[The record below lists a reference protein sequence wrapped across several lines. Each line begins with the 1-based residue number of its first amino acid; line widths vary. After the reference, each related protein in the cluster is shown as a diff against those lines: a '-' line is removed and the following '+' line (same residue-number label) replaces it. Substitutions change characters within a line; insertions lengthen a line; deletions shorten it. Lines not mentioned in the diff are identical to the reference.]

1 MELRAL
7 VPLWRKKHLTLQNK
21 QPNGKAYLALTAT
34 SILWGTSWVASKI
47 AISEIP
53 ALQLTYI
60 RQFLAGTIFLSYFLL
75 VKKSPLPTVKDFKSI
90 AVMAALM
97 FLSANGLSTWGLK
110 YIPTGL
116 ASLIGALY
124 PLSVVLIEWI
134 FYKKRD
140 VSVLTFV
147 GLLIGIGGVGFVFYE
162 NMFTHVDPN
171 LFFGLILSIIAMLS
185 WSLGTVF
192 LSRHHLSVDPYFG
205 MGWQMVIGSAML
217 FVFAHIAQDPI
228 PLAAI
233 SKKTWL
239 SISYLV
245 IVGSVIS
252 FIAFIYSLKRLPVA
266 ISSLYAYVNPIVAM
280 IIAAIILKEKL
291 TISIVIGTIITLI
304 GVYLVNYSVRRDKE
318 DMITE
323 AEI

>member
-1 MELRAL
+1 
-7 VPLWRKKHLTLQNK
+7 LQNK

-60 RQFLAGTIFLSYFLL
+60 RQFLAGTIFLSYFLFI
-75 VKKSPLPTVKDFKSI
+75 KKSPLPTVKDFKSI
-90 AVMAALM
+90 VVMAALM

-192 LSRHHLSVDPYFG
+192 LSRHHLSVNPYFG

-228 PLAAI
+228 PLASI
-233 SKKTWL
+233 SIKSWL

-245 IVGSVIS
+245 VIGSVTS

-280 IIAAIILKEKL
+280 IIAAILLKEKL

-323 AEI
+323 SEI

>member
-1 MELRAL
+1 M
-7 VPLWRKKHLTLQNK
+7 QNK

-60 RQFLAGTIFLSYFLL
+60 RQFLAGTIFLSYFLFI
-75 VKKSPLPTVKDFKSI
+75 KKSPLPTVKDFKSI
-90 AVMAALM
+90 IVMAALM

-124 PLSVVLIEWI
+124 PLSVVLIEWV

-205 MGWQMVIGSAML
+205 MGWQMLIGSAML

-228 PLAAI
+228 PLATI
-233 SKKTWL
+233 SIKSWL

-245 IVGSVIS
+245 VIGSVIS

-266 ISSLYAYVNPIVAM
+266 ISSLYAYINPIVAM
-280 IIAAIILKEKL
+280 IIAAILLKEKL
-291 TISIVIGTIITLI
+291 TVSIVIGTIITLI

>member
-1 MELRAL
+1 MELCAL

-75 VKKSPLPTVKDFKSI
+75 VKKSPLPTAKDFKSI
-90 AVMAALM
+90 VVMSALM

-185 WSLGTVF
+185 WSLGSVF

-205 MGWQMVIGSAML
+205 MGWQMIIGSAML

-280 IIAAIILKEKL
+280 IIAAILLKENL

>member
-1 MELRAL
+1 
-7 VPLWRKKHLTLQNK
+7 LQNK

-60 RQFLAGTIFLSYFLL
+60 RQFLAGTIFLSYFLFI
-75 VKKSPLPTVKDFKSI
+75 KKSPLPTVKDFKSI

-124 PLSVVLIEWI
+124 PLSVVLIEWV

-162 NMFTHVDPN
+162 NMFTHIDPN

-228 PLAAI
+228 PLATI
-233 SKKTWL
+233 SIKSWL

-245 IVGSVIS
+245 IIGSVIS

-280 IIAAIILKEKL
+280 IIAAILLKEKL
-291 TISIVIGTIITLI
+291 TVSIVIGTIITLI

-323 AEI
+323 SEI

>member
-1 MELRAL
+1 M
-7 VPLWRKKHLTLQNK
+7 QNK
-21 QPNGKAYLALTAT
+21 KPNGKAYLALTAT
-34 SILWGTSWVASKI
+34 SILWGTSWVASKT
-47 AISEIP
+47 AITEIP

-60 RQFLAGTIFLSYFLL
+60 RQFLAGTIFLSYFLFI
-75 VKKSPLPTVKDFKSI
+75 KKSSLPTIKDFKSI
-90 AVMAALM
+90 AVMSALM
-97 FLSANGLSTWGLK
+97 FLMANGLSTWGLK
-110 YIPTGL
+110 YIPTGF

-140 VSVLTFV
+140 VSILTFI
-147 GLLIGIGGVGFVFYE
+147 GLLVGIGGVGFVFYE
-162 NMFTHVDPN
+162 NMFTKVDPN
-171 LFFGLILSIIAMLS
+171 LYFGLVLSIIAMLS

-205 MGWQMVIGSAML
+205 MGWQMIIGSAML
-217 FVFAHIAQDPI
+217 FVFAHTAQDPI

-233 SKKTWL
+233 SVKTWL

-245 IVGSVIS
+245 IIGSVVS

-280 IIAAIILKEKL
+280 VIAAILLKENL
-291 TISIVIGTIITLI
+291 TVSIVIGTIITLI

-318 DMITE
+318 DLITE

>member
-1 MELRAL
+1 VA
-7 VPLWRKKHLTLQNK
+7 KKHLTLQNK

-60 RQFLAGTIFLSYFLL
+60 RQFLAGTIFLSYFLFI
-75 VKKSPLPTVKDFKSI
+75 KKSPLPTVKDFKSI
-90 AVMAALM
+90 VVMAALM

-124 PLSVVLIEWI
+124 PLSVVLIEWV
-134 FYKKRD
+134 FYKKKD

-171 LFFGLILSIIAMLS
+171 LFFGLMLSIIAMLS

-205 MGWQMVIGSAML
+205 MGWQMMIGSAML

-228 PLAAI
+228 PLATI
-233 SKKTWL
+233 SIKSWL

-245 IVGSVIS
+245 VIGSVIS

-266 ISSLYAYVNPIVAM
+266 ISSLYAYINPIVAM
-280 IIAAIILKEKL
+280 IIAAILLKEKL

-304 GVYLVNYSVRRDKE
+304 GVYLVNYSVRREKE

>member
-1 MELRAL
+1 
-7 VPLWRKKHLTLQNK
+7 LQNK

-47 AISEIP
+47 AISELP

-60 RQFLAGTIFLSYFLL
+60 RQFLAGTIFLSYFLFI
-75 VKKSPLPTVKDFKSI
+75 KKSPLPTVKDFKSI
-90 AVMAALM
+90 VVMAALM

-228 PLAAI
+228 PLATI
-233 SKKTWL
+233 SIKSWL

-245 IVGSVIS
+245 IIGSVTS

-266 ISSLYAYVNPIVAM
+266 ISSLYAYINPIVAM
-280 IIAAIILKEKL
+280 IIAAILLKEKL
-291 TISIVIGTIITLI
+291 TVSIVIGTIITLI
-304 GVYLVNYSVRRDKE
+304 GVYLVNYSVRREKE

>member
-1 MELRAL
+1 M
-7 VPLWRKKHLTLQNK
+7 QNK

-75 VKKSPLPTVKDFKSI
+75 VKKSKLPTAKDFKSI
-90 AVMAALM
+90 VVMSALM

-205 MGWQMVIGSAML
+205 MGWQMIIGSAML

-233 SKKTWL
+233 SIKSWL

-245 IVGSVIS
+245 VIGSVIS

-280 IIAAIILKEKL
+280 IIAAILLKEKL

>member
-1 MELRAL
+1 M
-7 VPLWRKKHLTLQNK
+7 QNK

-75 VKKSPLPTVKDFKSI
+75 VKKSKLPTAKDFKSI
-90 AVMAALM
+90 VVMSALM

-205 MGWQMVIGSAML
+205 MGWQMIIGSAML

-280 IIAAIILKEKL
+280 IIAAIILKENL

>member
-1 MELRAL
+1 
-7 VPLWRKKHLTLQNK
+7 LTLQNN

-60 RQFLAGTIFLSYFLL
+60 RQFLAGAIFLSYFLFI
-75 VKKSPLPTVKDFKSI
+75 KKSPIPTVKDFKSI
-90 AVMAALM
+90 VVMAALM

-124 PLSVVLIEWI
+124 PLSVVLIEWV

-171 LFFGLILSIIAMLS
+171 LFFGLVLSIIAMLS

-205 MGWQMVIGSAML
+205 MGWQMMIGSAML

-228 PLAAI
+228 PLATI
-233 SKKTWL
+233 SIKSWL

-245 IVGSVIS
+245 VIGSVIS

-266 ISSLYAYVNPIVAM
+266 ISSLYAYINPIVAM
-280 IIAAIILKEKL
+280 IIAAILLKEKL

-304 GVYLVNYSVRRDKE
+304 GVYLVNYSVRREKE

>member
-1 MELRAL
+1 M
-7 VPLWRKKHLTLQNK
+7 TLQNN

-60 RQFLAGTIFLSYFLL
+60 RQFLAGAIFLSYFLFI
-75 VKKSPLPTVKDFKSI
+75 KKSPIPTVKDFKSI
-90 AVMAALM
+90 VVMAALM

-124 PLSVVLIEWI
+124 PLSVVLIEWV

-171 LFFGLILSIIAMLS
+171 LFFGLVLSIIAMLS

-205 MGWQMVIGSAML
+205 MGWQMMIGSAML

-228 PLAAI
+228 PLATI
-233 SKKTWL
+233 SIKSWL

-245 IVGSVIS
+245 VIGSVIS

-266 ISSLYAYVNPIVAM
+266 ISSLYAYINPIVAM
-280 IIAAIILKEKL
+280 IIAAILLKEKL

-304 GVYLVNYSVRRDKE
+304 GVYLVNYSVRREKE

>member
-1 MELRAL
+1 M
-7 VPLWRKKHLTLQNK
+7 QNK

-60 RQFLAGTIFLSYFLL
+60 RQFLAGTIFLSYFLFI
-75 VKKSPLPTVKDFKSI
+75 KKSPLPTVKDFKSI
-90 AVMAALM
+90 VVMAALM

-192 LSRHHLSVDPYFG
+192 LSRHHLSVNPYFG

-228 PLAAI
+228 PLASI
-233 SKKTWL
+233 SIKSWL

-245 IVGSVIS
+245 VIGSVTS

-280 IIAAIILKEKL
+280 IIAAILLKEKL

-323 AEI
+323 SEI

>member
-1 MELRAL
+1 M
-7 VPLWRKKHLTLQNK
+7 QNK

-60 RQFLAGTIFLSYFLL
+60 RQFLAGTIFLSYFLFI
-75 VKKSPLPTVKDFKSI
+75 KKSPLPTVKDFKSI

-124 PLSVVLIEWI
+124 PLSVVLIEWV

-162 NMFTHVDPN
+162 NMFTHIDPN

-228 PLAAI
+228 PLATI
-233 SKKTWL
+233 SIKSWL

-245 IVGSVIS
+245 IIGSVIS

-280 IIAAIILKEKL
+280 IIAAILLKEKL
-291 TISIVIGTIITLI
+291 TVSIVIGTIITLI

-323 AEI
+323 SEI

>member
-1 MELRAL
+1 M
-7 VPLWRKKHLTLQNK
+7 QNK

-60 RQFLAGTIFLSYFLL
+60 RQFLAGTIFLSYFLFI
-75 VKKSPLPTVKDFKSI
+75 KKSPLPTLKDFKSI
-90 AVMAALM
+90 VVMAALM

-205 MGWQMVIGSAML
+205 MGWQMIIGSAML

-228 PLAAI
+228 PLASI
-233 SKKTWL
+233 SVKTWL

-245 IVGSVIS
+245 VIGSVIS

-280 IIAAIILKEKL
+280 IIAAILLKENL
-291 TISIVIGTIITLI
+291 TISIFIGTIITLI

>member
-1 MELRAL
+1 M
-7 VPLWRKKHLTLQNK
+7 QNK

-60 RQFLAGTIFLSYFLL
+60 RQFLAGTIFLSYFLF
-75 VKKSPLPTVKDFKSI
+75 VKKSSLPTLKDFKSI
-90 AVMAALM
+90 IVMAALM

-217 FVFAHIAQDPI
+217 FIFAHIAQDPI
-228 PLAAI
+228 PMATI
-233 SKKTWL
+233 SIKSWL

-245 IVGSVIS
+245 VIGSVIS

-280 IIAAIILKEKL
+280 IIAAILLKEKL
-291 TISIVIGTIITLI
+291 TVSIVIGTIITLI
-304 GVYLVNYSVRRDKE
+304 GVYLVNYSVRREKE

>member
-1 MELRAL
+1 
-7 VPLWRKKHLTLQNK
+7 LQNK

-60 RQFLAGTIFLSYFLL
+60 RQFLAGTIFLSYFLFI
-75 VKKSPLPTVKDFKSI
+75 KKSPLPTVKDFKSI
-90 AVMAALM
+90 VVMAALM

-192 LSRHHLSVDPYFG
+192 LSRHHLSVNPYFG

-228 PLAAI
+228 PLATI
-233 SKKTWL
+233 SIKSWL

-245 IVGSVIS
+245 VIGSVTS

-280 IIAAIILKEKL
+280 IIAAILLKEKL

-323 AEI
+323 SEI

>member
-1 MELRAL
+1 M
-7 VPLWRKKHLTLQNK
+7 QNK

-60 RQFLAGTIFLSYFLL
+60 RQFLAGTIFLSYFLFI
-75 VKKSPLPTVKDFKSI
+75 KKSPLPTVKDFKSI
-90 AVMAALM
+90 VVMAALM

-192 LSRHHLSVDPYFG
+192 LSRHHLSVNPYFG

-228 PLAAI
+228 PLATI
-233 SKKTWL
+233 SIKSWL

-245 IVGSVIS
+245 VIGSVTS

-280 IIAAIILKEKL
+280 IIAAILLKEKL

-323 AEI
+323 SEI

>member
-1 MELRAL
+1 
-7 VPLWRKKHLTLQNK
+7 LQNK

-60 RQFLAGTIFLSYFLL
+60 RQFLAGTIFLSYFLFI
-75 VKKSPLPTVKDFKSI
+75 KKSPLPTLKDFKSI
-90 AVMAALM
+90 VVMAALM

-205 MGWQMVIGSAML
+205 MGWQMIIGSAML

-228 PLAAI
+228 PLASI
-233 SKKTWL
+233 SVKTWL

-245 IVGSVIS
+245 VIGSVIS

-280 IIAAIILKEKL
+280 IIAAILLKENL
-291 TISIVIGTIITLI
+291 TISIFIGTIITLI

>member
-1 MELRAL
+1 M
-7 VPLWRKKHLTLQNK
+7 TLQNK

-60 RQFLAGTIFLSYFLL
+60 RQFLAGTIFLSYFLFI
-75 VKKSPLPTVKDFKSI
+75 KKSPLPTVKDFKSI

-124 PLSVVLIEWI
+124 PLSVVLIEWV

-162 NMFTHVDPN
+162 NMFTHIDPN

-228 PLAAI
+228 PLATI
-233 SKKTWL
+233 SIKSWL

-245 IVGSVIS
+245 VIGSVIS

-280 IIAAIILKEKL
+280 IIAAILLKEKL
-291 TISIVIGTIITLI
+291 TVSIVIGTIITLI